1 MGLLHSS
8 CDEVL
13 LSYFS
18 GFITVCSTG
27 APLYVQCVRGLLSSF
42 SREIV
47 SSFAGG
53 GGPSFVAGG
62 SFLVMAKDS
71 SRVVVEDLVFL
82 SSCDR

>member
-47 SSFAGG
+47 SSFER